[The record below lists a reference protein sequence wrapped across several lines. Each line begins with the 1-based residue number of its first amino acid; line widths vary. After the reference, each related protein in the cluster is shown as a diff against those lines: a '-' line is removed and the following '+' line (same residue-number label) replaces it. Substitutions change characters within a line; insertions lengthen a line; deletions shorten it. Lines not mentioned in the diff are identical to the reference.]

1 MAELFHFIE
10 QKPILLNL
18 ELSGGDTSP
27 ESSAAR

>member
-1 MAELFHFIE
+1 MAELFTSLA
-10 QKPILLNL
+10 KTILLNL